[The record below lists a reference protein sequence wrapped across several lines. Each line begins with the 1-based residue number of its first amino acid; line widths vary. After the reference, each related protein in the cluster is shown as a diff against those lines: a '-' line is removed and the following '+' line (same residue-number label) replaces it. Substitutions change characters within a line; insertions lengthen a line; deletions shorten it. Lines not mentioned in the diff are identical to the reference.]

1 MKKTERIPT
10 KRLIADTLEIM
21 SILGRTEELADCLL
35 WTGATGD
42 TGHPIYKP
50 YACPCTLVRRA
61 MFRLAGG
68 NLLPRKPIDS
78 HCNERLCVNPA
89 HLFQSTSSKIAIK
102 AAKRGAFSSKAR
114 SAKIA
119 AAKRAKGKLTLEQ
132 AREIRMSSESGPV
145 LALRYGVNRSL
156 INNIKAGRAWKDY
169 ANPFAGLM
177 TNESNYK
184 RRA

>member
-1 MKKTERIPT
+1 MTNRIPT
-10 KRLIADTLEIM
+10 ARLIADTLEIM
-21 SILGRTEELADCLL
+21 SILDRTEELADCLL

-50 YACPCTLVRRA
+50 YGCPCTLVRRA
-61 MFRLAGG
+61 MFKLAGG
-68 NLLPRKPIDS
+68 NLVPRKPIDS
-78 HCNERLCVNPA
+78 KCDERLCVNPD

-119 AAKRAKGKLTLEQ
+119 QAKRAKGKLTIEQ
-132 AREIRMSSESGPV
+132 AREIRMSAETGPV

-156 INNIKAGRAWKDY
+156 INNIKRGRAWKDY
-169 ANPFAGLM
+169 TSMFAGLM
-177 TNESNYK
+177 TNEANYR